1 MEWGMIHTGDLKML
15 DTQELIIVRMPAQ
28 IDATNADRIEQ
39 DLDEQIRRGEG
50 IVLDLSGTLS
60 VTPEAALLF
69 QRARALA
76 KERGALLTLM
86 GVCANVALVLQSTG
100 VLQHFRRT

>member
-1 MEWGMIHTGDLKML
+1 ML

-28 IDATNADRIEQ
+28 IDGTNAAAIEL
-39 DLDEQIRRGEG
+39 DLEAQIQRGEG
-50 IVLDLSGTLS
+50 IVLDLSLTVSL
-60 VTPEAALLF
+60 TPEAALLF

-76 KERGALLTLM
+76 KQREALLTLM
-86 GVCANVALVLQSTG
+86 GVNANVALVLQATG